1 MPGLGWAGLGRRVR
15 GVVLYG
21 HGRLAGCWRTR
32 KLEFFHADIFTKI
45 QIYVSTYRDIQ

>member
-32 KLEFFHADIFTKI
+32 KLEFFHPDIFTKI
-45 QIYVSTYRDIQ
+45 QIYLNISIT

>member
-45 QIYVSTYRDIQ
+45 QIYVSTYIYL